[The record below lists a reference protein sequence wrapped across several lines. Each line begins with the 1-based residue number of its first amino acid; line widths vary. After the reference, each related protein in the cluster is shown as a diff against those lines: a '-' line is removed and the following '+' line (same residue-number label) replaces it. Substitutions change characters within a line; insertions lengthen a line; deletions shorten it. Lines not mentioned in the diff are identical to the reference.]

1 MRSQTLKF
9 AALLIVGIIGITFGL
24 IMLLAPHS
32 PYSPHRPSNV
42 PSGAVYIQGPDG
54 HGLWES
60 CNVSAN
66 EIDCKIANVSGSVL
80 HDGRFIP
87 YNGTAAPAQKDIVI
101 TQKSGDG
108 WISLANGTYLI
119 PAENNEASKRYLNFM
134 VGNAKRF

>member
-1 MRSQTLKF
+1 MKTQTLKF
-9 AALLIVGIIGITFGL
+9 VALLTVGIIGITFGVR
-24 IMLLAPHS
+24 MLLAPHS
-32 PYSPHRPSNV
+32 PYSPPRPSNI
-42 PSGAVYIQGPDG
+42 PSDAVYIQGPDG

-66 EIDCKIANVSGSVL
+66 EIDCKIANVTGSLL

-87 YNGTAAPAQKDIVI
+87 YNGTVATTQKDIVI
-101 TQKSGDG
+101 TQKSGEG

-134 VGNAKRF
+134 VGNAKHF